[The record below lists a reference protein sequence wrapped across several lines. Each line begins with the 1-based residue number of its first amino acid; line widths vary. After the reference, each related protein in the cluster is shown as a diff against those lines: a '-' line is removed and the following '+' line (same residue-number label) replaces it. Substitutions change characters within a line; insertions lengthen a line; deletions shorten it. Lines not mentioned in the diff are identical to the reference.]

1 MIYSKLSLRTGGG
14 IVSELQQAEQV
25 KNTAALLIGLGGT
38 GIDCLKE
45 IKKQMRVSIKPDN
58 PGAEVPVYEHIRF
71 LAVDNE
77 NDEEKEE
84 LFKKEE
90 IFDLSS
96 ATIWEGFSKREV
108 VKKHKELDWM
118 DLDKVSVSPS
128 EWADYQ
134 NPGMAFCFRQAGRYR
149 IMEHSDK
156 FLEKLRNLIQY
167 AKAGMEQAELNV
179 HVFSGL
185 GGTIGSG
192 TFLDVCY
199 LIRHALKEET
209 GNGRLFGYFFLPD
222 VTLAKIPKS
231 ATLVQYLVSVNG
243 YASLQELDYCMRIR
257 ENGGTFTQEYKG
269 GVQIAWNEPPVD
281 YCCLMGIADEKEVYE
296 GNDYQKVIKKTAHYI
311 IQYLGKEKTKERFGL
326 QEEFACHAASML
338 EADGIKEHGYH
349 TNYYTIGMSCA
360 RVPMCEM
367 NTYLAAKTFEIFS
380 RYNKNEPTET
390 EAVSLAEKAG
400 IGSVQKILKEM
411 MQDEKYAD
419 SLIARIYK
427 EMDACAVDLNHGPAY
442 AYHIVS
448 GDDKG
453 NLQEYVEGLRKEL
466 DYIRN
471 QTEWNANTVKQLKEV
486 LDRLKEQIEAKA
498 VYYQKLTRIMNN
510 LTETSKENLTI
521 LNEKIKGTDDF
532 VIPLVEWNEIR
543 PVLDQKIN
551 EKNMEE
557 LFGQLVQRFLT
568 EPENWADENEN
579 KISKIVKDFF
589 VKDAFSEFANRSMTD
604 FLAEKYKTNV
614 GEEITEQLYHG
625 VIPELEKQAKKV
637 YAMNSSMW
645 STRLCSGSAVT
656 SVPDTEYWV
665 GNAAVR
671 RYRSKMGFSVRK
683 TAFVDRIYSMR
694 CFVALP
700 VGAFV
705 NAKKYENIYFED
717 GLIYRH
723 LYIGKGGS
731 ELFSDWSL
739 LPSIIPTSCMEGDI
753 PRRLQ
758 KMLNEAKTIY
768 TEAKEMQL
776 IYGDKIRQFT
786 SDTVQKLEEMKA
798 LAANVDV
805 EGEEKTKAVSI
816 LGDVKA
822 KLEASIKMEQLKYQ
836 DTEYSLPKGSMA
848 TEKIE
853 ENIREDYFVSSPA
866 LQTLVK
872 RELEK
877 VNAVKVEIQK
887 IEKRM
892 ELLGDDEKEKR
903 AFSQALLAGIIQ
915 WDRLKVSCTKTEYG
929 IPIEIVLSDFIDNE
943 HFPYAILP
951 LYQAYI
957 SYSNLD
963 EDTKNEIAKEADER
977 AASFDDAF
985 VMSVKNYAAKFTP
998 EFNANFVESAKAIPE
1013 ILEEAREL
1021 VRSLNQELN
1030 SLYQA
1035 AKVLG
1040 L

>member
-25 KNTAALLIGLGGT
+25 KNTATLLIGLGGT

-77 NDEEKEE
+77 RIEEDFFE
-84 LFKKEE
+84 KEE
-90 IFDLSS
+90 IFELSS
-96 ATIWEGFSKREV
+96 TTIWDGFSKKEFV
-108 VKKHKELDWM
+108 EKHKELDWM

-156 FLEKLRNLIQY
+156 FLEKIRNLIQY

-185 GGTIGSG
+185 GGVIGSG

-199 LIRHALKEET
+199 LVRHVLKEET

-231 ATLVQYLVSVNG
+231 ARLVQYMVRVDG
-243 YASLQELDYCMRIR
+243 YASLQELDHCMRIR
-257 ENGGTFTQEYKG
+257 ENGGAFTQDYKG

-311 IQYLGKEKTKERFGL
+311 IQYLGKEKSKERFGL

-380 RYNKNEPTET
+380 KWNKKEPAET
-390 EAVSLAEKAG
+390 EAASLAEKAG
-400 IGSVQKILKEM
+400 IGSVQEILREM

-419 SLIARIYK
+419 SMITRICK
-427 EMDACAVDLNHGPAY
+427 EMDACVLDLNRGPAY

-453 NLQEYVEGLRKEL
+453 NLQEYVDGLRKEL
-466 DYIRN
+466 DHVQN
-471 QTEWNANTVKQLKEV
+471 QTERNVNAVKKLKEV

-498 VYYQKLTRIMNN
+498 VYYQKLIRIMNN
-510 LTETSKENLTI
+510 LTETSKENLII
-521 LNEKIKGTDDF
+521 LNEKIEETDDF
-532 VIPLVEWNEIR
+532 VIPLVRWNEIR
-543 PVLDQKIN
+543 PVLDQEIK

-557 LFGQLVQRFLT
+557 LFGQLMQRFLA
-568 EPENWADENEN
+568 EPENWADEDEN
-579 KISKIVKDFF
+579 KISKIVKGFF
-589 VKDAFSEFANRSMTD
+589 IKDAFSEFANRSMTD

-665 GNAAVR
+665 GNAAAR
-671 RYRSKMGFSVRK
+671 QYRANMEFSVRK
-683 TAFVDRIYSMR
+683 TAFADRIYSMR
-694 CFVALP
+694 RFVALP
-700 VGAFV
+700 MGAFV

-717 GLIYRH
+717 GLTYRH

-739 LPSIIPTSCMEGDI
+739 LPSIIPMSCMEGEI
-753 PRRLQ
+753 PGRLQ

-816 LGDVKA
+816 LRDVKA

-836 DTEYSLPKGSMA
+836 DTEYSLPKGSMT

-872 RELEK
+872 RDLEK
-877 VNAVKVEIQK
+877 MNAVKAEIQK

-892 ELLGDDEKEKR
+892 ELFDEKKIFR
-903 AFSQALLAGIIQ
+903 QALLTGVIQ
-915 WDRLKVSCTKTEYG
+915 WDRLKVSYTKTEFG
-929 IPIEIVLSDFIDNE
+929 IPMTEIVLSDFIDKE
-943 HFPYAILP
+943 SFPYAILP

-963 EDTKNEIAKEADER
+963 EDTKNEIAKETDER

-985 VMSVKNYAAKFTP
+985 VTSVKNYAAKFTP

-1021 VRSLNQELN
+1021 VQSLNQELS

-1035 AKVLG
+1035 VKALG

>member
-25 KNTAALLIGLGGT
+25 KNTATLLIGLGGT

-77 NDEEKEE
+77 NIDEEKEE

-96 ATIWEGFSKREV
+96 ATIWEGFSKREF

-222 VTLAKIPKS
+222 VNLAKIPIS
-231 ATLVQYLVSVNG
+231 AKLVRDYVPKNS

-311 IQYLGKEKTKERFGL
+311 IQYLGKEKTKERFDL

-338 EADGIKEHGYH
+338 EVDGIKEHGYH

-380 RYNKNEPTET
+380 RYNKNKLTET
-390 EAVSLAEKAG
+390 EAASLAEKAG
-400 IGSVQKILKEM
+400 IGSVQEILREM

-419 SLIARIYK
+419 SLITRICK

-471 QTEWNANTVKQLKEV
+471 QTEWNANTVKKLKEV

-521 LNEKIKGTDDF
+521 LNEKIEGTDDF
-532 VIPLVEWNEIR
+532 VIPLVEWNKIR
-543 PVLDQKIN
+543 PVLDQEIN

-557 LFGQLVQRFLT
+557 LFGQLMQRFLT
-568 EPENWADENEN
+568 EPENWADEDEN

-589 VKDAFSEFANRSMTD
+589 AKDAFSEFANRSMTD

-645 STRLCSGSAVT
+645 STKLCYGSAVT
-656 SVPDTEYWV
+656 SVPDTEYWG
-665 GNAAVR
+665 GNTAVR

-717 GLIYRH
+717 ELIYRH

-731 ELFSDWSL
+731 ELFPDWSL

-753 PRRLQ
+753 PGRLQ

-768 TEAKEMQL
+768 IEAKEMQL
-776 IYGDKIRQFT
+776 IWGDKIRQFT

-822 KLEASIKMEQLKYQ
+822 KLEASIKREQLKYQ

-866 LQTLVK
+866 LQTVVK
-872 RELEK
+872 RDLEK
-877 VNAVKVEIQK
+877 VNAVKAEIRK
-887 IEKRM
+887 IEKRL
-892 ELLGDDEKEKR
+892 ELFDEKKIFR
-903 AFSQALLAGIIQ
+903 QALLTGVIQ
-915 WDRLKVSCTKTEYG
+915 WDRLKVSYTKTEFG
-929 IPIEIVLSDFIDNE
+929 IPMTEIVLSDFIDKE
-943 HFPYAILP
+943 SFPYAILP

-963 EDTKNEIAKEADER
+963 EDTKNEIAKETDER

-985 VMSVKNYAAKFTP
+985 VTSVKNYAAKFTP
-998 EFNANFVESAKAIPE
+998 EFNANFVESAEAIPE

-1021 VRSLNQELN
+1021 VQSLNQELS

-1035 AKVLG
+1035 VKALG